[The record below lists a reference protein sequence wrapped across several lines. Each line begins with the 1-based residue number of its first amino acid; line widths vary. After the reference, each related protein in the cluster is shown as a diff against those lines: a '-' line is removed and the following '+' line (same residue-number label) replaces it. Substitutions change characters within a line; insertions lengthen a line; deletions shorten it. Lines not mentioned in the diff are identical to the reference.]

1 MAMATEER
9 LQSPGLWCG
18 SALAALAAVGRRVR
32 PMPAPGAMG
41 MFREAARGAGAAEQ
55 QRRAQCCPQRLFSGA
70 RNAVLSGARNAVF
83 SGAGSV
89 HFPATGAC
97 YYQMMSIM
105 GKF

>member
-55 QRRAQCCPQRLFSGA
+55 QRPPC
-70 RNAVLSGARNAVF
+70 
-83 SGAGSV
+83 SV
-89 HFPATGAC
+89 VPATPC
-97 YYQMMSIM
+97 SVVPVQSI
-105 GKF
+105 FQQLALVITR

>member
-55 QRRAQCCPQRLFSGA
+55 QRRAQCCPQRRLSGA
-70 RNAVLSGARNAVF
+70 RNAVL